1 MTGCAS
7 LARSPKKTRLPACE
21 GRVQLG
27 EEQASEEARQ
37 HVHRQKEAFPAG
49 DPALAVERRAAAGR
63 HAMDMGMMLQVWPQV
78 CSTAV
83 MPSSAPRCLGSAA
96 TVESVSA
103 AVRIRMA

>member
-1 MTGCAS
+1 
-7 LARSPKKTRLPACE
+7 
-21 GRVQLG
+21 VHLG

-37 HVHRQKEAFPAG
+37 HLHRQKEVFPAG
-49 DPALAVERRAAAGR
+49 DPALAIERRAAAGR
-63 HAMDMGMMLQVWPQV
+63 HAVDMGMMLQGLAQV
-78 CSTAV
+78 CRTAV